1 MEKMKAQA
9 KLHHAI
15 AERNKVKLEEKDR
28 EMLNEIEKMSSVHV
42 LQQLEGL
49 WRNECKKQE
58 EKSQNLW
65 QVKKSWFEKFESS
78 GENVANLEYA
88 ASALATNQ
96 AQGRGKRRNVTQPS
110 SNRRRNNSRQRK
122 SNQYFSNTNDR
133 NRDSDK

>member
-1 MEKMKAQA
+1 MKAQA

-28 EMLNEIEKMSSVHV
+28 EMLNEIEKMTSVHV
-42 LQQLEGL
+42 LQQLEGF
-49 WRNECKKQE
+49 WRNDCKKQE

-65 QVKKSWFEKFESS
+65 QVKKSWLEKFESS
-78 GENVANLEYA
+78 RENVANLKYA
-88 ASALATNQ
+88 APALPTNK
-96 AQGRGKRRNVTQPS
+96 AQGRGKRRNVSQPS

>member
-1 MEKMKAQA
+1 MERMKAQA
-9 KLHHAI
+9 KLHHEI
-15 AERNKVKLEEKDR
+15 PERNKVEFEGKYRK
-28 EMLNEIEKMSSVHV
+28 MLNEIEKMSSVHV

-49 WRNECKKQE
+49 WRNDCKKQE

-78 GENVANLEYA
+78 GENVANLEYVA
-88 ASALATNQ
+88 PTLPTNQ
-96 AQGRGKRRNVTQPS
+96 AKGRGKSRNVTQPS

-122 SNQYFSNTNDR
+122 INQYFSNTNDR